1 MLLLFFSKRSFV
13 KRNIILN
20 ICLIL
25 IIATVCTACAA
36 GQTSKKEITP
46 AGTGYNYYPDDFYYK
61 KHIYIGYGKVLKDV
75 SYYSRTAGENKT
87 MNILLPAGYDSKKTY
102 PVLYVYHGFHGSPA
116 DHISEYSYL
125 RKLYGNLLFKKETVP
140 MLIVSVDMYT
150 AKRAEKEGKSQA
162 ELFKIY
168 GKVAEDIV
176 LDVIPYV
183 ESHYSVKPGR
193 ENRAVAGVS
202 EGGSKAL
209 CTAFQHPDMFSYIGA
224 FAPDPGFVPTPYY
237 HGTFWENAMF
247 GTLPVPAAEN
257 MPRYLYMAVGS
268 KDPWNVGVTMDYK
281 KQFDKAGIPNH
292 TDLVEGFEHELDFW
306 QPCFYNFLKSCFR

>member
-1 MLLLFFSKRSFV
+1 MKRKIIISVCFV
-13 KRNIILN
+13 
-20 ICLIL
+20 L
-25 IIATVCTACAA
+25 IITTVFSACAA
-36 GQTSKKEITP
+36 KSNPETAKTRTK
-46 AGTGYNYYPDDFYYK
+46 TGYDYYPDDFYLK
-61 KHIYIGYGKVLKDV
+61 KHFYIGYGKVLKDV
-75 SYYSRTAGENKT
+75 GYYSHTAGENKT
-87 MNILLPAGYDSKKTY
+87 MNILLPQGYDSQKSY

-116 DHISEYSYL
+116 DHISDHSYL
-125 RKLYGNLLFKKETVP
+125 RKLYGNLLFKNEAVP

-150 AKRAEKEGKSQA
+150 AKRDEREGKSQA

-168 GKVAEDIV
+168 GKVVEDIV

-183 ESHYSVKPGR
+183 ESHYCVKAGR

-209 CTAFQHPDMFSYIGA
+209 CTGFRHPDMFAYIGA
-224 FAPDPGFVPTPYY
+224 FAPDPGFIPTPYY

-247 GTLPVPAAEN
+247 HTLPVPAEEY

-281 KQFDKAGIPNH
+281 KQFDNAGILNH
-292 TDLVEGFEHELDFW
+292 TDLVEGFDHELNFW
-306 QPCFYNFLKSCFR
+306 QPCFYNFLKNCFR